1 MTSSR
6 SHAAAEAFEAAH
18 RAMVATW
25 PVAPEDKWITSP
37 SGRTHLLACGP
48 EDAPPVLLVPG
59 MATPGVMWTA
69 QIEALAP
76 AHRVYAV
83 DLPGNVGFS
92 EPAKRPRGFDY
103 FARWFVE
110 VLDALGV
117 ERADYV
123 GMSYGGC
130 VGAQIALAVPH
141 RIRRLVLMAP
151 AATLLPLS
159 SGIMLQG
166 LSMLVWP
173 TRARYAGATR
183 WMAIPPQEG
192 RERYDTLVEGMID
205 LFSTGRRKLGVTL
218 LPNPRVLTD
227 AELRRL
233 TMPTLVMIG
242 EGEKIY
248 SASAALARAKA
259 LIPGVQTVSIPDA
272 SHDLMFCQ
280 SARVNAHLRDFLG
293 AA

>member
-1 MTSSR
+1 MTSSP
-6 SHAAAEAFEAAH
+6 SDAAASAFDAAH
-18 RAMVATW
+18 RAMLATW
-25 PVAPEDKWITSP
+25 PVVPEDRWITSP

-48 EDAPPVLLVPG
+48 KDAPPVLLVPG
-59 MATPGVMWTA
+59 MASPGVAWTS
-69 QIEALAP
+69 QIEALVTS
-76 AHRVYAV
+76 HRVYAV

-92 EPAKRPRGFDY
+92 EPTRRPRGFDY

-110 VLDALGV
+110 ILDALGV

-130 VGAQIALAVPH
+130 VGAQIALAVPN

-151 AATLLPLS
+151 AATLLSLGG
-159 SGIMLQG
+159 GIMLQG

-173 TRARYAGATR
+173 TRARHASAMR
-183 WMAIPPQEG
+183 WMALPPREG
-192 RERYDTLVEGMID
+192 RERYETLVEGMID
-205 LFSTGRRKLGVTL
+205 LFYTGRRKLGITV

-233 TMPTLVMIG
+233 TMPTLVMVG

-248 SASAALARAKA
+248 SATAALARAKA
-259 LIPGVQTVSIPDA
+259 LIPGVQTVSIADA

-280 SARVNAHLRDFLG
+280 PAQVNAHLRGFLG